1 MDAITTAYLF
11 TVLGLLLNVAALG
24 VCWHLARSLPG
35 TLAWF
40 IGSAIVAASMIPLLL
55 NTLHPY
61 LPLVS
66 AHNAGVAMVAQL
78 LWRVFTSILANARR
92 GGSCCS

>member
-24 VCWHLARSLPG
+24 VSWQLARPLPG

-40 IGSAIVAASMIPLLL
+40 IGAAVSAVSVIPLLL
-55 NTLHPY
+55 NL
-61 LPLVS
+61 LRPLS
-66 AHNAGVAMVAQL
+66 AAP
-78 LWRVFTSILANARR
+78 SP
-92 GGSCCS
+92 